1 MNESS
6 ACAITSTS
14 AFPIATTSYCTAAT
28 LLSPYV
34 SATNQLGAD
43 DPYRLPRNVVPSRY
57 SLVLEPDLAEA
68 TFTGTVAVEL
78 TVTET
83 TSTMLLNAAELKI
96 NEAHATVGDEQIDVT
111 WALDEPNDRLTV
123 TTARPREMG

>member
-1 MNESS
+1 MNASS

-14 AFPIATTSYCTAAT
+14 AFPIPTTSYCTAAT

-57 SLVLEPDLAEA
+57 SLVLEPDLAAA
-68 TFTGTVAVEL
+68 TFTGTVAIEL
-78 TVTET
+78 TVTEP
-83 TSTMLLNAAELKI
+83 TSTLLLNAAELAI
-96 NEAHATVGDEQIDVT
+96 TDGHVTVGDDQVDVT
-111 WALDEPNDRLTV
+111 WALDEPNDRLIV
-123 TTARPREMG
+123 